1 MTTRLK
7 SFLSSTVG
15 TKVLIAVTG
24 LGLFI
29 FLILHLIGN
38 TLFFVG
44 PETFNEYSHALI
56 SNPAIYLIEAGLL
69 LVFVLHVFKAATNWA
84 ANRRARP
91 AGYHLK
97 KPAGHTSRK
106 GLSSTTMIVSGA
118 ITFVFV
124 VLHLRTFK
132 FGPWYET
139 AGGVRDLHR
148 LMVEVFSHPVYVV
161 SYVVCMILIGM
172 HLRHGIA
179 SAFQSLGAN
188 HPRYTPGLVR
198 LGTTLAILIGGG
210 FAIIPV
216 LVFLFGGRS

>member
-24 LGLFI
+24 LGLFV

-44 PETFNEYSHALI
+44 PDTFNEYSHALI
-56 SNPAIYLIEAGLL
+56 SNPAIYVIEAGLL
-69 LVFVLHVFKAATNWA
+69 LVFVLHVFKAVTNWA

-91 AGYHLK
+91 ADYQLK
-97 KPAGHTSRK
+97 KNAGHTSRK
-106 GLSSTTMIVSGA
+106 GLSSTTMIVSG
-118 ITFVFV
+118 IVTFVFV

-132 FGPWYET
+132 FGAWYET
-139 AGGVRDLHR
+139 ASGVRDLHR
-148 LMVEVFSHPVYVV
+148 LMVEVFSHPIYVV
-161 SYVVCMILIGM
+161 SYVVCMVLIGM
-172 HLRHGIA
+172 HLRHGVA
-179 SAFQSLGAN
+179 SAFQSLGVS
-188 HPRYTPGLVR
+188 HPRYTPGIVR
-198 LGTTLAILIGGG
+198 LGTALALLIGGG